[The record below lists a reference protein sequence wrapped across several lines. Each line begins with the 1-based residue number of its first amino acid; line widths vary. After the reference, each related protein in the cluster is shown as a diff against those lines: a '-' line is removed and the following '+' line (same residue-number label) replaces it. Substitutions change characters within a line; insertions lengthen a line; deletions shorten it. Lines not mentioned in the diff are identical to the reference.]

1 VSQRPGLYLDGDAPI
16 SGGDAPSG
24 TGAIRSALPEWA
36 WSITD
41 AAVVITR
48 VSVVV
53 LIHPVRHDTRKVMGL
68 LKSGQLPDQPRSR
81 LAMGARLARCRR
93 LNSDGP
99 VANSDKSVPLGY

>member
-1 VSQRPGLYLDGDAPI
+1 MSQRPGLYLGRDAPI

-24 TGAIRSALPEWA
+24 TGAMRSSLLEWA

-68 LKSGQLPDQPRSR
+68 LKSGQLSAQPRSW
-81 LAMGARLARCRR
+81 LAASAWLARGPE
-93 LNSDGP
+93 LNSGGP
-99 VANSDKSVPLGY
+99 AGQFK

>member
-1 VSQRPGLYLDGDAPI
+1 VSQRPSQYLERDAP
-16 SGGDAPSG
+16 GG

-68 LKSGQLPDQPRSR
+68 LKSGQLPAQPRSR
-81 LAMGARLARCRR
+81 LAASAWLARGPE
-93 LNSDGP
+93 LNSGGP
-99 VANSDKSVPLGY
+99 AGQFK

>member
-1 VSQRPGLYLDGDAPI
+1 VSQRPGLYLGRDAPI

-24 TGAIRSALPEWA
+24 TGAMRGALLEWA

-53 LIHPVRHDTRKVMGL
+53 LIHPVRHDTRRVPGL
-68 LKSGQLPDQPRSR
+68 LKSGQLPAQPRSR
-81 LAMGARLARCRR
+81 PAVGARLASCPR

-99 VANSDKSVPLGY
+99 LANSDKPVPLGN